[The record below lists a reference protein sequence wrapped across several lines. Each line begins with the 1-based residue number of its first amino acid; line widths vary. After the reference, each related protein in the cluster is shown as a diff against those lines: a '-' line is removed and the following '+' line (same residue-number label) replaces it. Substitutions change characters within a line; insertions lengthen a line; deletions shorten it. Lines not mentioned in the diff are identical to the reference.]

1 MFRNRRTG
9 QITIAQFPNV
19 ALWVFIVT
27 VVLRRVVPDGGALR
41 SALDGIGVAALAWWA
56 LDELFRGV
64 NPWRRLLGLAGC
76 IAVGVGLAASV
87 R

>member
-1 MFRNRRTG
+1 V
-9 QITIAQFPNV
+9 AQFPNV
-19 ALWVFIVT
+19 ALWILIAAV
-27 VVLRRVVPDGGALR
+27 ALR
-41 SALDGIGVAALAWWA
+41 WIVNTGSGARSVLDGIGVAALAWWA

-76 IAVGVGLAASV
+76 VAVGARLLALL

>member
-1 MFRNRRTG
+1 MFRNRQTG

-19 ALWVFIVT
+19 ALWGFIVT
-27 VVLRRVVPDGGALR
+27 VVLRRVVPAGGALR
-41 SALDGIGVAALAWWA
+41 SALDGIGVAALSWWA

-64 NPWRRLLGLAGC
+64 NPWRRLLGLGGC
-76 IAVGVGLAASV
+76 VAAAVGLAALV